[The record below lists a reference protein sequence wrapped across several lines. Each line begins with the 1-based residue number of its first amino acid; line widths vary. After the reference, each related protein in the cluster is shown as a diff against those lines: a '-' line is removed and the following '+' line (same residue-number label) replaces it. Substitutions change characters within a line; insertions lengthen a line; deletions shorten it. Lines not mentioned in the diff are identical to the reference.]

1 VFEIESPGLVASTRP
16 LEFRSLCYEELAI
29 GMREVL
35 CRTVR
40 EEDVIGFAEVS
51 GDHNPLHLSEE
62 FARRTRF
69 GGRIVHG
76 IYTASLLSAVLGM
89 RLPGPG
95 SIYLSQTL
103 NFRRPVRIGDTLT
116 LLVEVAEL
124 HEKGRRCRLTCTALV
139 EGEVVMDGE
148 AITKVPAL
156 AEVWSTRRRGESP
169 HMRRDAPFGIGAG
182 NYQPPNR

>member
-1 VFEIESPGLVASTRP
+1 MFEIESPRLAGSTVQP
-16 LEFRSLCYEELAI
+16 EYRSLCYEDLVI
-29 GMREVL
+29 GMREAV

-40 EEDVIGFAEVS
+40 EEDVFGFAEVS

-76 IYTASLLSAVLGM
+76 MYTASLLSAVLGM

-116 LLVEVAEL
+116 IIV
-124 HEKGRRCRLTCTALV
+124 
-139 EGEVVMDGE
+139 
-148 AITKVPAL
+148 
-156 AEVWSTRRRGESP
+156 
-169 HMRRDAPFGIGAG
+169 
-182 NYQPPNR
+182 